1 MTAPAAHQCGSVCE
15 MHWFDTAPVHI
26 QQPPMTVVDDE
37 MLKRRR
43 IEWVKEGIGQSGCII
58 APDNPRAALFIF
70 MQDRSR
76 TEIRQ
81 IATVIATN
89 GDPDALEYP
98 CGYLVETLRRLDADT
113 AAEAWDLFG
122 RGVKP

>member
-1 MTAPAAHQCGSVCE
+1 MTALAGRLCGSVCE
-15 MHWFDTAPVHI
+15 MHWFDTDPVHI
-26 QQPPMTVVDDE
+26 QQPPMTLVDDE

-43 IEWVKEGIGQSGCII
+43 IEWVKEGIPPGGDII
-58 APDNPRAALFIF
+58 GPENPRAMLFMF

-76 TEIRQ
+76 SEIRQ
-81 IATVIATN
+81 IATAIATN

-113 AAEAWDLFG
+113 AVEAWELFG
-122 RGVKP
+122 QGVKP